1 VEPLENVENVAKH
14 EKADVVFAPG
24 RRLLTTGLVL
34 TITFVGFEAL
44 AVATVLPDVRRDLGV
59 VALYG
64 WVFSAFML
72 GSLIGIV
79 LAGSHADASGPA
91 RPFVIALALFCIGLT
106 AGGLAPSMIVLV
118 IARFVQGLG
127 GGAIAP
133 IAYFAIGRAYP
144 ASVQPRMFA
153 ILSSAW
159 VLPGLI
165 GPAIAGAVGDH
176 TSWRFVFLGL
186 LPLVVPAGL
195 VTIGPLMRIPPH
207 HDENRAPAPLSDAIA
222 VTVGTGLVLAG
233 ASIDVIFFTVPLA
246 IAGAALAVPAFI
258 RLVPRGTVSIA
269 AGLPAAIALRGL
281 LMFAFFGTEAYV
293 PLALTDIRHTSS
305 TVAGIALTMAT
316 LTWTAGAWV
325 QERTVA
331 RWGPRALGQAGFGLL
346 VLGIA
351 GAAISLSSAVPVAV
365 FAGCWGVAG
374 LGVGLVFSPL
384 TLTVLAFAPRGQEGS
399 ATASLELSGV
409 LGVALGTGI
418 GGALV
423 ALAASQHWAER
434 RGVLSVD
441 IVTGAIALVAFI
453 ASTRLP
459 RRVPE
464 NAGEGAGA
472 VAVVREP

>member
-1 VEPLENVENVAKH
+1 VEPLEQTEHARR
-14 EKADVVFAPG
+14 EVVFAPG

-91 RPFVIALALFCIGLT
+91 RPFVLALALFSIGLA

-186 LPLVVPAGL
+186 LPLVIPAGL

-207 HDENRAPAPLSDAIA
+207 PDPELETGSAPARAAPVSDAIA
-222 VTVGTGLVLAG
+222 VAFGTGLVLAG
-233 ASIDVIFFTVPLA
+233 ASIHVIYFTVPLI
-246 IAGAALAVPAFI
+246 IAGGALAVPAFI
-258 RLVPRGTVSIA
+258 HLVPRGTVRVA
-269 AGLPAAIALRGL
+269 PGLPAAVALRGL

-293 PLALTDIRHTSS
+293 PLALTDVRHTSS
-305 TVAGIALTMAT
+305 TVAGIALTAAT
-316 LTWTAGAWV
+316 LMWTAGAWV
-325 QERTVA
+325 QERTVT
-331 RWGPRALGQAGFGLL
+331 RWGPRALGRLGFGLL
-346 VLGIA
+346 ALAI
-351 GAAISLSSAVPVAV
+351 GAIGLSLSSAVPVAA
-365 FAGCWGVAG
+365 FAAIWGVAG
-374 LGVGLVFSPL
+374 LGIGLVYSPL
-384 TLTVLAFAPRGQEGS
+384 TLAVLAFAPRGQEGA

-423 ALAASQHWAER
+423 ALAASQHWSER
-434 RGVLSVD
+434 HGVVLVD
-441 IVTGAIALVAFI
+441 IVTGTIALAAFVA
-453 ASTRLP
+453 SGRLP
-459 RRVPE
+459 RRVAETVTE
-464 NAGEGAGA
+464 NVNRA
-472 VAVVREP
+472 

>member
-1 VEPLENVENVAKH
+1 MEPVGEIDKE
-14 EKADVVFAPG
+14 VVFAPG

-91 RPFVIALALFCIGLT
+91 RPFVVALTLFCIGLA

-144 ASVQPRMFA
+144 SSVQPRMFA

-186 LPLVVPAGL
+186 LPLVIPAGL
-195 VTIGPLMRIPPH
+195 VTVGPLMRIPPH
-207 HDENRAPAPLSDAIA
+207 PDPDPEQARAAPVSDAIA
-222 VTVGTGLVLAG
+222 VAFGTGLVLAG
-233 ASIDVIFFTVPLA
+233 ASIHIIYFTVPLV
-246 IAGAALAVPAFI
+246 IAGGALAVPAFI
-258 RLVPRGTVSIA
+258 HLVPRGTVRVA
-269 AGLPAAIALRGL
+269 PGLPAAIALRGL

-305 TVAGIALTMAT
+305 TVAGIALTAAT
-316 LTWTAGAWV
+316 LMWTAGAWV

-331 RWGPRALGQAGFGLL
+331 RWGPRALGRAGFGLL
-346 VLGIA
+346 LLAIA
-351 GAAISLSSAVPVAV
+351 GIGLSLSAAVPVAA
-365 FAGCWGVAG
+365 FAAIWGVAG
-374 LGVGLVFSPL
+374 LGIGLVFSPL
-384 TLTVLAFAPRGQEGS
+384 TLAVLAFAPRGQEGS

-423 ALAASQHWAER
+423 ALAASQHWSER
-434 RGVLSVD
+434 RGVVSVD
-441 IVTGAIALVAFI
+441 VVTGAIALVAFV
-453 ASTRLP
+453 ASARLP
-459 RRVPE
+459 ARVPGSVSE
-464 NAGEGAGA
+464 A
-472 VAVVREP
+472 